1 MKKLIF
7 TLITC
12 FLLFSC
18 SETEKER
25 NNSIIETEKSNA
37 TEIESNSNIDVNIV
51 PGKYFGKMS
60 NENRN

>member
-1 MKKLIF
+1 MKKIIF

-18 SETEKER
+18 SKTEKES
-25 NNSIIETEKSNA
+25 NNSIIETEKSNG

-51 PGKYFGKMS
+51 PGKYLESIQWKD
-60 NENRN
+60 